1 MPGILKLN
9 PLILEKIESLEIPKN
24 MKEFLEKVL
33 YLELEKSERGED
45 RYTSDYE
52 KLVQAFADS
61 K

>member
-9 PLILEKIESLEIPKN
+9 PLILEKIESLDIPQN

-45 RYTSDYE
+45 RYSADYE
-52 KLVQAFADS
+52 KLVQTYADT